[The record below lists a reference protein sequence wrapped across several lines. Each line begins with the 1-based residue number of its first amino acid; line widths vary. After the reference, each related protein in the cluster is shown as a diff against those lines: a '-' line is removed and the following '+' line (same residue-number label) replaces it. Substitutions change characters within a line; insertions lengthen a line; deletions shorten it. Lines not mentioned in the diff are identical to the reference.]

1 MVDVLQH
8 IAVSKPAR
16 STVGEPVSKEGDVAL
31 AGHDALKVPVHFYPE
46 FVAIADKYRFQVG
59 SLSGDPGEEVRDLL
73 SLAML
78 GRRHQHQLWPLSVDQ
93 AAAADGKIQALYWT
107 SCRMQRCGN
116 LPSSWTVTSS
126 TMALEAG

>member
-16 STVGEPVSKEGDVAL
+16 SAVGESVSQEGDVAL

-59 SLSGDPGEEVRDLL
+59 SPSGDPGEEVHDLL

-93 AAAADGKIQALYWT
+93 AA
-107 SCRMQRCGN
+107 
-116 LPSSWTVTSS
+116 VE
-126 TMALEAG
+126 ALELVDRKSTRLNSSHGSISY